1 MRNLVEVVL
10 KPLNGVRVKSDLAVG
25 VFIVVDVDSAENE
38 VRWELADI
46 DIIKLLVLGNN
57 DVFDDEWD
65 VTLGESL
72 FVNCDA

>member
-46 DIIKLLVLGNN
+46 DIIKLLVLGDNN
-57 DVFDDEWD
+57 VFDDEWD

>member
-1 MRNLVEVVL
+1 VL
-10 KPLNGVRVKSDLAVG
+10 
-25 VFIVVDVDSAENE
+25 IVVDVDSAQNE

-46 DIIKLLVLGNN
+46 DIIKLLVLGDN